1 MQNISTYLKYL
12 LSRRN
17 VVISSKII
25 IFFLT
30 KREITDFSQF
40 LNFIWLTENLY
51 FIITSSCKQKKNYIL
66 VAWVKMSIFKIYCN
80 FLYKWY
86 LFKTLWYF
94 PWLLVF
100 SFFFLSYTCSQGCHD
115 RMLNENT
122 ATNLFMELLIFCQ
135 PSWWSLRTFK
145 LIYIL

>member
-12 LSRRN
+12 FSRRN
-17 VVISSKII
+17 VVICSKII
-25 IFFLT
+25 ILFLT
-30 KREITDFSQF
+30 KREITDFSHF

-51 FIITSSCKQKKNYIL
+51 FIIACSCKQTKNYIL
-66 VAWVKMSIFKIYCN
+66 VARVKIVFKIYCN
-80 FLYKWY
+80 VLYKWY

-100 SFFFLSYTCSQGCHD
+100 SFFFLSCSRSQCCHD

-145 LIYIL
+145 LVYIL